1 MYFCEVII
9 KQNQLLIKKFKT
21 MKKLILS
28 LFVAGALTFGL
39 QSCGED
45 DPCEGVTCAAGETC
59 VDGTCEAAAP
69 VTCDACGT
77 YSGNADGSVMIALT
91 GTDTTF
97 TDLPVSAA
105 VTANAA
111 ANSYNMAVDISSL
124 LGAAAGTLVPD
135 VDGTLSG
142 STITITNEVYVY
154 QGIATINVNGTVL
167 FDATWAN
174 LTGTLNLTGDAV
186 GTIDFDGVKQ

>member
-1 MYFCEVII
+1 MYFCKVII
-9 KQNQLLIKKFKT
+9 KLNQLLIKKIKT

-39 QSCGED
+39 QSCGEK
-45 DPCEGVTCAAGETC
+45 DPCEDVTCAAGETC
-59 VDGTCEAAAP
+59 VDGTCVTDV

-77 YSGNADGSVMIALT
+77 YDGDASGNIVIALT

-97 TDLPVSAA
+97 SNLPVSAKI
-105 VTANAA
+105 TANAA

-142 STITITNEVYVY
+142 TTITIVNDSYVY
-154 QGIATINVNGTVL
+154 QGIATITVNGTVV
-167 FDATWAN
+167 FPATFAS

-186 GTIDFDGVKQ
+186 GTITFNGVKQ

>member
-1 MYFCEVII
+1 VYFCEVII

-39 QSCGED
+39 QSCSD
-45 DPCEGVTCAAGETC
+45 DACEGVTCAVGETC
-59 VDGTCEAAAP
+59 VDGTCETNTTP

-154 QGIATINVNGTVL
+154 QGIATINVNGSVL